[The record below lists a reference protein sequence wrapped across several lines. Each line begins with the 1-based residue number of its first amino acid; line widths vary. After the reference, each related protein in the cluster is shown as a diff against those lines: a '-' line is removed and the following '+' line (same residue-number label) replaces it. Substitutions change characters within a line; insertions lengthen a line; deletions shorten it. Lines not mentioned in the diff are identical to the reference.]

1 MHSLKDFD
9 NPQDK
14 ASDTSLLNPNID
26 SELKHW
32 EKLVFSFDMDG
43 GDSNNSGSSSS
54 PHNNNPDRR
63 NTRSRSHSVNQQGQG
78 SNAPMLPRA
87 DVQDVLLLAQFSAG
101 GLPQPQA
108 SHDPAYNALLLAL
121 LQAQHSQHAPPN
133 FPPAMNQQVYG
144 QHLVPQPSFGSIPS
158 QYQWPPPPTFS
169 QQQQSFPYN
178 QSGMSTHASGYPHLP
193 PINTN
198 AAMGTPDTSS
208 AAVAMSSGSPP
219 TAVSRTES
227 PDPTDPGVTEDK
239 RRRNTA
245 ASARFRIKKKQRNLN
260 LERTVSDLTGRADE
274 LEKEAADL
282 RRENGWL
289 KEIVMLKGSRFAGL
303 DVSPQNLPKPPE
315 GDASFWGPANLRSSQ
330 PVASSSRK
338 PTNKP
343 QETEDS
349 DSENDSDGYSEVQ
362 GSKGEASRS
371 KGKERQK

>member
-1 MHSLKDFD
+1 MMLSLKDFD

-26 SELKHW
+26 SELEHW
-32 EKLVFSFDMDG
+32 EKLVFSFDMD
-43 GDSNNSGSSSS
+43 
-54 PHNNNPDRR
+54 
-63 NTRSRSHSVNQQGQG
+63 VNQQGQG

-87 DVQDVLLLAQFSAG
+87 DVQDALLLAQFSAG

-133 FPPAMNQQVYG
+133 FPPAMSQQVYG
-144 QHLVPQPSFGSIPS
+144 QHSVPQPSFGSIPS

-169 QQQQSFPYN
+169 QQQQNFPYN
-178 QSGMSTHASGYPHLP
+178 QLGMSAHATGYPNLP
-193 PINTN
+193 QINTN
-198 AAMGTPDTSS
+198 VAMGTPDTSS
-208 AAVAMSSGSPP
+208 AAVATSSSSPP

-227 PDPTDPGVTEDK
+227 PDPTDPSVTEDK

-245 ASARFRIKKKQRNLN
+245 ASGN
-260 LERTVSDLTGRADE
+260 TVLFSRRSPLILDFVYLTGRADE

-315 GDASFWGPANLRSSQ
+315 GDASFWGPANTRSSQ

-338 PTNKP
+338 PTSKS
-343 QETEDS
+343 QEVEDS
-349 DSENDSDGYSEVQ
+349 DSENDSDGYSEAQ
-362 GSKGEASRS
+362 GSKGGASGS

>member
-1 MHSLKDFD
+1 MLSLKDFD

-26 SELKHW
+26 SELEHW

-43 GDSNNSGSSSS
+43 GDSNNNGSSSS
-54 PHNNNPDRR
+54 AHNNNPDRR

-78 SNAPMLPRA
+78 SNAPMIWSRDDNRSQLPRA
-87 DVQDVLLLAQFSAG
+87 DVHDALLLAQFSAG

-121 LQAQHSQHAPPN
+121 LQAQHSQHAPPT
-133 FPPAMNQQVYG
+133 FPPAMNQ
-144 QHLVPQPSFGSIPS
+144 

-178 QSGMSTHASGYPHLP
+178 QLGMSAHATGYPNLP
-193 PINTN
+193 QINTN
-198 AAMGTPDTSS
+198 VAMGTPDTSS
-208 AAVAMSSGSPP
+208 AAVATSSSSPP

-227 PDPTDPGVTEDK
+227 PDPTDPSVTEDK

-338 PTNKP
+338 PTDKS
-343 QETEDS
+343 QEVEDS
-349 DSENDSDGYSEVQ
+349 DSENDSDGYSEAQ
-362 GSKGEASRS
+362 GSKGGASRS